1 MTHKKRKRLSLLLLA
16 GFLCIVGCSYP
27 SQSSTPS
34 VKSNDDLPYGMSD
47 SETFSS
53 TVPDMTNESSIEFDP
68 KNYSLTDVDG
78 YSVLDGK
85 ISDLIGVHAKI
96 LCDRDLENPGSA
108 SIDLAILKLFVPA
121 DVDSFYE
128 PDGEV
133 LDDYTELMR
142 NGCGMLTDFRYA
154 EYMNSEDRLL
164 NFSCAST
171 GFSITTAEG
180 RAFYSAIPDRI
191 PWDSVSYPWGEE
203 EFSFATHE
211 EAFADLQSY
220 AERLSIVISPQ
231 YESYNITPEFFSL
244 LKRMESGFTDTPLP
258 AKTWT
263 DEDSLY
269 KISASLDWN
278 GLPVINSWLMYPL
291 LYKMPDADQ
300 LYFGVTHTS
309 IDYIANA
316 EGVQFF
322 YALSGFSLN
331 EKGEELP
338 LVSMYT
344 ALGSLQEHLKAT
356 QDIEGYPYKFENTN
370 ASIDLIKLCYL
381 PISTHPYIPDD
392 IEIDSDNDS
401 DHVPDSPEEITYRMV
416 PCWTFRVVY
425 SSPFSGVSVLNFTVD
440 ATTGEYLPSY
450 DEKPI
455 TEYVE

>member
-1 MTHKKRKRLSLLLLA
+1 MIPMKRRRLSLLLLA
-16 GFLCIVGCSYP
+16 GLLCVVGCSYP
-27 SQSSTPS
+27 SEPSTSAVQSYDELPFGMSESAIFSSEIQDATS
-34 VKSNDDLPYGMSD
+34 ETLMEFDTKNFSLANDD
-47 SETFSS
+47 
-53 TVPDMTNESSIEFDP
+53 
-68 KNYSLTDVDG
+68 G
-78 YSVLDGK
+78 YPVLDGR
-85 ISDLIGVHAKI
+85 ISDLMGVHAKI
-96 LCDRDLENPGSA
+96 VCDRDLENPGSA
-108 SIDLAILKLFVPA
+108 SIDVAIPDLYIPA

-133 LDDYTELMR
+133 LDDYTE
-142 NGCGMLTDFRYA
+142 NSWGMLADFRYA
-154 EYMNSEDRLL
+154 EYKNAEDRIL
-164 NFSCAST
+164 NFSCVSSA
-171 GFSITTAEG
+171 FSITTSEG
-180 RAFYSAIPDRI
+180 LAFYGAIPDRI

-211 EAFADLQSY
+211 EAFTDLQSY
-220 AERLSIVISPQ
+220 AERLSIVVSPK
-231 YESYNITPEFFSL
+231 YDIYNVTPEFFSL
-244 LKRMESGFTDTPLP
+244 LKRMESGLLDTPLP
-258 AKTWT
+258 AQTWT

-300 LYFGVTHTS
+300 LYFSVTSTG

-322 YALSGFSLN
+322 HADAGFSLN

-338 LVSMYT
+338 LVSMYE
-344 ALGSLQEHLKAT
+344 ALESLQDHLNTT

-381 PISTHPYIPDD
+381 PLSTHPYIPND
-392 IEIDSDNDS
+392 IEIESDNES
-401 DHVPDSPEEITYRMV
+401 DHVPDSPEEITYLMV

-450 DEKPI
+450 DEKPK